1 MPQQENGR
9 MRGFQLWINLPAR
22 EKMKPAGYRDLQSDE
37 IPVVALPSGGSVKVI
52 AGTVE
57 VDGKRTSG
65 PITGVTTDPTYL
77 DVQLPA
83 GARFEHSVNS
93 EYSVFLYPYE
103 GRVDVGPSG
112 SARPLNSHSA
122 GVLTSGGDRIEVT
135 ATGPE
140 GARFLVLAGRPL
152 REPVVQYGPFV
163 MNTRQEIEQ
172 AVRDF
177 QSGALTRT

>member
-1 MPQQENGR
+1 VNG
-9 MRGFQLWINLPAR
+9 
-22 EKMKPAGYRDLQSDE
+22 
-37 IPVVALPSGGSVKVI
+37 
-52 AGTVE
+52 
-57 VDGKRTSG
+57 
-65 PITGVTTDPTYL
+65 
-77 DVQLPA
+77 
-83 GARFEHSVNS
+83 
-93 EYSVFLYPYE
+93 EYSAFLYPYE

-112 SARPLNSHSA
+112 SVRTLNSHSA
-122 GVLTSGGDRIEVT
+122 GVLASGGDRIEVT
-135 ATGPE
+135 AGPE

>member
-1 MPQQENGR
+1 

-22 EKMKPAGYRDLQSDE
+22 EKMKPASYRDLQASE
-37 IPVVALPSGGSVKVI
+37 IPVVTLPGGGTVKVI

-57 VDGKRTSG
+57 VDGQATVG

-77 DVQLPA
+77 DVTLPA
-83 GARFEHSVNS
+83 GARFSHPIDSDHSA
-93 EYSVFLYPYE
+93 FLYPYE
-103 GRVDVGPSG
+103 GRLEVGPSG
-112 SARPLNSHSA
+112 ATRTLNSHSA
-122 GVLTSGGDRIEVT
+122 GVLTSDGDRIEVT
-135 ATGPE
+135 AGPE
-140 GARFLVLAGRPL
+140 GACFLVLAGSPL

-172 AVRDF
+172 AVRDY

>member
-1 MPQQENGR
+1 
-9 MRGFQLWINLPAR
+9 
-22 EKMKPAGYRDLQSDE
+22 
-37 IPVVALPSGGSVKVI
+37 VKVI

-57 VDGKRTSG
+57 VEGTRTCG
-65 PITGVTTDPTYL
+65 PINGLTTDPTYL
-77 DVQLPA
+77 DVVLPA
-83 GARFEHSVNS
+83 GAKFTHSVNIEHS
-93 EYSVFLYPYE
+93 AFLYPYE
-103 GRVDVGPSG
+103 GRVDVGPAG

-122 GVLTSGGDRIEVT
+122 GVLRSGGDRIEVT
-135 ATGPE
+135 AGPE

-177 QSGALTRT
+177 QSGALTRS